1 MAIQGLGAIA
11 RWIATTAR
19 TIAIPSTRNEGSG
32 DLICRSLRPF
42 MCRRVYDNGKELMG
56 ALSGIRVLDLS
67 RVLAGPWCGQ
77 ILADLGAEVIKIERP
92 GSGDD
97 TRGWG
102 PPWMLD
108 EQGNSSGEA
117 AYYQSANRGKYS
129 VAVDLAST
137 EGQELVRALA
147 ASSDVLIENYKA
159 GSLARYRLDYASLA
173 ELNPRLVYCSITGFG
188 QTGPR
193 AAEPGYDFIIQ
204 GMAGLMSITGERDDL
219 PGGGPQKAGVA
230 VADLMTGL
238 YATIAIQA
246 ALIDRQKTGVGQHC
260 DMALFDVQL
269 ATLANQT
276 MNYLV
281 SGKAPGRYGN
291 AHANIV
297 PYQVFS
303 GADRDFII
311 ACGNDSQ
318 FGALCTAIGLP
329 ELAADPRYMRNAD
342 RVQHREQLIAT
353 LAEHFLTRTADE
365 WVSCIHAVKVPVGP
379 INDIAQALAEPQAQ
393 ARDMLVPL
401 VHPLNPDF
409 AMVGSPI
416 KLSGSPVAYHRPPP
430 VLGQDTD
437 AVLRDRLGLDQAQLA
452 ELKEQKVIQQS
463 GIN

>member
-1 MAIQGLGAIA
+1 
-11 RWIATTAR
+11 
-19 TIAIPSTRNEGSG
+19 
-32 DLICRSLRPF
+32 
-42 MCRRVYDNGKELMG
+42 MG

-108 EQGNSSGEA
+108 EHGNSSGEA

-129 VAVDLAST
+129 LAVDLACA
-137 EGQELVRALA
+137 EGQQLVRALA
-147 ASSDVLIENYKA
+147 ADSDVLIENYKA
-159 GSLARYRLDYASLA
+159 GSLARYGLDYASLA

-230 VADLMTGL
+230 VSDLMTGL

-246 ALIDRQKTGVGQHC
+246 ALIDRQTSGVGQHC

-281 SGKAPGRYGN
+281 SDKVPGRYGN

-297 PYQVFS
+297 PYQVFR

-318 FGALCTAIGLP
+318 FVALCRAIGLSG
-329 ELAADPRYMRNAD
+329 LAEDPRYIRNAD
-342 RVQHREQLIAT
+342 RVQHREQLIET
-353 LAEHFLTRTADE
+353 LAEHFLSASADD
-365 WVSCIHAVKVPVGP
+365 WVSRLHAAKVPVGP
-379 INDIAQALAEPQAQ
+379 INSIAQALAEPQVD
-393 ARDMLVPL
+393 ARNMLVPL
-401 VHPLNPDF
+401 AHPLNPAF
-409 AMVGSPI
+409 ATVGSPI
-416 KLSGSPVAYHRPPP
+416 KLSGSPVEYQRPPP

-437 AVLRDRLGLDQAQLA
+437 AVLCERLGLDEAQLA
-452 ELKEQKVIQQS
+452 ELKKRRVIEQS
-463 GIN
+463 GSI